1 MGNRLDMHEILTQ
14 IPLAAGS
21 GNVPL
26 LTTIAAGFAAA
37 WVLGLIARRVGL
49 SPIVG
54 YLLAGVAIGPHTPGY
69 VGDVGLAQQLAEI
82 GVILLMFGVGLH
94 FKLKDLL
101 AVKRVAVPGAV
112 GQSLVATL
120 ATLGIFWAFGWDVKS
135 TLVLGMAMAVA
146 STVVLLRVLMDRNL
160 LSTSHGHVAVGWL
173 IVEDIFTVLALV
185 MVPMLAPSTGVAG
198 AASGAA
204 SAAGAAAAVAPTS
217 PWITI
222 GWAFLKLGALV
233 AIVLLAGSKV
243 VPWVL
248 GRVAR
253 LRSSELFTLT
263 VLVLSVTIAVG
274 SYTIFGASVALG
286 AFLAGM
292 VVAQSPV
299 SHQAAADALPMRDA
313 FAVLFFVSV
322 GMLFDPMFIIKQPML
337 VGAGIVIVILLKPL
351 AALVIVAVLGYP
363 VRTGLTVALGLAQI
377 GEFSF
382 ILAQVA
388 LDHKVMPPE
397 GLQVIVA
404 TAMISMTINPL
415 LFGSLDRIENWM
427 RGRTWLWKLLNGK
440 SEKRANAINAAAS
453 AAIAKDDRP
462 LTIIVGYGP
471 VGRVVDALV
480 RDAGFQTSIIDMN
493 IDTVQSLAKSKR
505 VAIYGDATRREV
517 LDHAGIAKAVHL
529 VVTLPHTS
537 GRSALVLA
545 AREINPTIDITVRA
559 RYLNEREPLK
569 QAGTNWIVYEE
580 GESGVALARHVMEK
594 RGVEK
599 ATIEKLLGSIRTLWK
614 MDG

>member
-1 MGNRLDMHEILTQ
+1 MHQILTQ
-14 IPLAAGS
+14 MPLAAGS

-101 AVKRVAVPGAV
+101 AVKRVAIPGAV

-185 MVPMLAPSTGVAG
+185 MVPMLAPSTGVPDVAG
-198 AASGAA
+198 SAAAGT
-204 SAAGAAAAVAPTS
+204 AGAAAAVAPAS

-322 GMLFDPMFIIKQPML
+322 GMLFNPRFIVDEPML

-351 AALVIVAVLGYP
+351 AALVLVAVLGYP

-388 LDHKVMPPE
+388 LEHKVMPPE

-427 RGRTWLWKLLNGK
+427 RGRPWLWKLLNGK
-440 SEKRANAINAAAS
+440 SERRANAINAAAS

-594 RGVEK
+594 RRVEK